1 MRILLVTDAWLPQVN
16 GVVRTLQTTCAAL
29 QKAGHQ
35 VERISPE
42 TFRTV
47 PCPSYPEIRLA
58 LFAGRTVARRIEAYR
73 PDAIHIAT
81 EGPLGLAARRWCV
94 RHKAPF
100 TTAYH
105 TQFPDYLA
113 KRTGLPVNLF
123 WPFIR
128 RFHAPAQRTM
138 VSTASIAA
146 QLELNGVHPTHR
158 WGRGVDLE
166 LFHPEID
173 QHRALARL
181 PCPIQLYVGR
191 VAVEK
196 NIEAFLASA
205 HPGSKVVVG
214 DGPARESL
222 QRRYPQALFLG
233 ALKGRTLASAYAGAD
248 VLVFPSRT
256 DTFGLVII
264 EALASG
270 TPVAAFPVS
279 GPIDVMTE
287 EVGALREDLDEAIA
301 AALTRDR
308 GRCRSYAEG
317 FSWQA
322 STAQFLAGLEPTIK
336 WKSETARAQVGVEG
350 ALQR

>member
-16 GVVRTLQTTCAAL
+16 GVVRTLQTTCGAL

-58 LFAGRTVARRIEAYR
+58 LFAGREVARRIESYQ

-81 EGPLGLAARRWCV
+81 EGPLGLAARRWCL
-94 RHKAPF
+94 RHGAPF

-113 KRTGLPVNLF
+113 KRTRLPSSLF

-128 RFHAPAQRTM
+128 WFHGPAQRTM
-138 VSTASIAA
+138 VSTGSIAG
-146 QLELNGVHPTHR
+146 QLEANGIGPTHR

-166 LFHPEID
+166 LFHPDID
-173 QHRALARL
+173 VHPAMATL
-181 PCPIQLYVGR
+181 PRPLQLYVGR

-196 NIEAFLASA
+196 NIEAFLSSA
-205 HPGSKVVVG
+205 HQGSKVVVG
-214 DGPARESL
+214 DGPAREPL
-222 QRRYPQALFLG
+222 ERKYPNAHFLG
-233 ALKGRTLASAYAGAD
+233 ALKGRTLASAYASAD

-264 EALASG
+264 EALACG
-270 TPVAAFPVS
+270 TPVAAYPVP
-279 GPIDVMTE
+279 GPIDVLSE
-287 EVGALREDLDEAIA
+287 KAGALREDLDEAIA
-301 AALTRDR
+301 VALTRDR
-308 GRCRSYAEG
+308 RRCRSYAEG

-322 STAQFLAGLEPTIK
+322 STEQFLAGLEPAIE
-336 WKSETARAQVGVEG
+336 WNGQASRAS
-350 ALQR
+350 ALSPRPL